1 MLTEEERAEIEREM
15 SKYWLKRAVGPEA
28 LKIVQKHR
36 GWISRESLTDVA
48 RILEMTDD
56 ELDSVGTCYNLIFRK
71 PVGRHLILVCDSV
84 SCWIMGG
91 ERIQDCLSR
100 RLGIDYG
107 QTTTDGRFTLLPMA
121 CLGACDKAP
130 VMMIDDDLHVNVDLE
145 AIDQILEKYE

>member
-1 MLTEEERAEIEREM
+1 MLTEDERAEIEREM

-84 SCWIMGG
+84 SCWVMGG

-130 VMMIDDDLHVNVDLE
+130 AMMIDDDLHVNVDLE
-145 AIDQILEKYE
+145 AIDHILERYE

>member
-1 MLTEEERAEIEREM
+1 MLTEEERAEIEQEM
-15 SKYWLKRAVGPEA
+15 GKYWLKRAVGPEA

-48 RILEMTDD
+48 RILDMTDD

-84 SCWIMGG
+84 SCWVMGG

-130 VMMIDDDLHVNVDLE
+130 AMMIDDDLHVHVDLE
-145 AIDQILEKYE
+145 AIDHILEKYE

>member
-84 SCWIMGG
+84 SCWVMGG